1 MLVMSMFLYG
11 ADTWVAMDDRTMHK
25 FSATVLMFDMMIMY
39 LNRKSWSGWHSP
51 VHLSFFI
58 EYDFGTLLR
67 WFTRRF
73 RRFGR
78 SLQNKPWFGCGSNYE
93 LLHRF
98 RPHE

>member
-25 FSATVLMFDMMIMY
+25 FSATVMKLYRRLLPDVRHDDHVPEQEV
-39 LNRKSWSGWHSP
+39 LGWHSR

-78 SLQNKPWFGCGSNYE
+78 SLQKMINGV
-93 LLHRF
+93 H
-98 RPHE
+98 